1 MSIPNILPAARR
13 VAVPAPSLPQ
23 RPGMTLLSSAM
34 LPRVPLSRALLA
46 VALLPA
52 TLLPVTP
59 VLAQSA
65 SGVSVWTFKNSTG
78 LPDDAVFVQ
87 IPDGTLTNVC
97 GGTAAA
103 PQCYTSGGGQVFSL
117 AQLYGSVPGA
127 GTGGPT
133 GTSVPVLFIDTASSA
148 RLQVN
153 LGIAAPTTANVVQ
166 GLVEMTA
173 SGDSASN
180 NLDVSYV
187 NSVSLPISLSVRSR
201 SDGSLYPTTQT
212 GLWPNNQVNT
222 SSGATIFSNLAAVV
236 PASAVTS
243 GSYSAVDDSG
253 ATVGTVSGTFA
264 VSSPSTNA
272 TGYHDWSEVIASGDS
287 ITIGSY
293 SVPAGQPLASVLYGF
308 SAVTAGSTGEL
319 PSSPFNTNTV
329 TLSGPSPSTVTD
341 PSNVFLAGQ
350 SYTLTATFM
359 ADLNPGGANTRI
371 SSLGAY
377 GIPAGTPGV
386 KISGY
391 GGASGNA
398 TSTTT
403 GNFDIYITS
412 AQLNAAS
419 GIYGANPAYVVD
431 WTGNATP
438 AAVATVNTNSLA
450 DRVVGDLMAGIT
462 FGMVGS
468 SAQIG
473 ATMTANGT
481 TANFANTQWSSKTTT
496 TISGLSTGE
505 YFYLLALQQTPAQFA
520 GWVGSGIQTD
530 SDAYDVY
537 GNAFQ
542 SLTQAYAFAYSDRIN
557 ASTALDPDLFYSGG
571 SSPPPIDDIYIEL
584 ELLPGG
590 YTYTPTTSSGR

>member
-1 MSIPNILPAARR
+1 MSTMNHRPAARPV
-13 VAVPAPSLPQ
+13 VALVSSSPKRRAIT
-23 RPGMTLLSSAM
+23 TLLSTM
-34 LPRVPLSRALLA
+34 MLLA
-46 VALLPA
+46 TPA
-52 TLLPVTP
+52 M
-59 VLAQSA
+59 AQST
-65 SGVSVWTFKNSTG
+65 SGMSVWTFKNSTG

-97 GGTAAA
+97 GGPTSV
-103 PQCYTSGGGQVFSL
+103 PQCYTTGGNQVFSL

-127 GTGGPT
+127 GQGGPT
-133 GTSVPVLFIDTASSA
+133 GSSVPVLFIDTASSA
-148 RLQVN
+148 RLLVN
-153 LGIAAPTTANVVQ
+153 LGVAAPTSANVVQ
-166 GLVEMTA
+166 GLVEMTT

-201 SDGSLYPTTQT
+201 SDGNLYPTTQT

-222 SSGATIFSNLAAVV
+222 GSGTSIFANLAAVV
-236 PASAVTS
+236 PTSAVTS

-253 ATVGTVSGTFA
+253 DTVGTMTGTFS
-264 VSSPSTNA
+264 VVSPSTSA
-272 TGYHDWSEVIASGDS
+272 TGYHDWSAVIASGDS
-287 ITIGSY
+287 LTIGSY
-293 SVPAGQPLASVLYGF
+293 SVPTGQPLASVLYGF
-308 SAVTAGSTGEL
+308 SAVPAGPAGEL

-329 TLSGPSPSTVTD
+329 TLSGPTPSTTTD
-341 PSNVFLAGQ
+341 PSNVFLAAQ
-350 SYTLTATFM
+350 SYSLTATFM

-371 SSLGAY
+371 SSLGSY

-391 GGASGNA
+391 GGASGAA

-403 GNFDIYITS
+403 GDFDIYITS

-473 ATMTANGT
+473 ATMTSTGT
-481 TANFANTQWSSKTTT
+481 TANFANTQWSSTTKT

-520 GWVGSGIQTD
+520 GWVGSGIQSD
-530 SDAYDVY
+530 SDFYDVY

-571 SSPPPIDDIYIEL
+571 SSAPPIDDIYIEL

-590 YTYTPTTSSGR
+590 YTYTPAASKAK